1 MPARKCKLS
10 LCRVGGDST
19 GAARKWRVECQT
31 QQQHKVSENPCFG
44 MPWVLTSVPCFI
56 RADPRI
62 AWDPQE
68 HGGMSSVVLGLDDL
82 WVPDVLVYSLTDLKN
97 PGIEAVTVSADG
109 KARWLSQRIVTVPCV
124 FHLHAFPFDTQTCNF
139 TVGSNAYVGSI
150 LDVRPRLVDRSSY
163 TLADDALLNDPVQR
177 ANLSLLAD
185 RSAVD
190 LTNFW
195 PSEEFALTKVCRSGP
210 MEG

>member
-1 MPARKCKLS
+1 
-10 LCRVGGDST
+10 
-19 GAARKWRVECQT
+19 
-31 QQQHKVSENPCFG
+31 
-44 MPWVLTSVPCFI
+44 
-56 RADPRI
+56 
-62 AWDPQE
+62 
-68 HGGMSSVVLGLDDL
+68 MSSVVLGLDDL
-82 WVPDVLVYSLTDLKN
+82 WVPDVLVYGLTDLKN

-124 FHLHAFPFDTQTCNF
+124 FNLNAFPFDTQTCNF

-195 PSEEFALTKVCRSGP
+195 PSEEFALTKVCASEWIDGGMKGR
-210 MEG
+210 E